1 MCKCVCVLFFRT
13 NIFFCSHLEVKAR
26 ISNIEHVVRIKINI
40 MFKILW
46 FILLVSS
53 TCTADLLDIFRSPL
67 RTLNSFLSIEMIDES
82 VNQDIK
88 LTTVT

>member
-1 MCKCVCVLFFRT
+1 MFVFYSFAL
-13 NIFFCSHLEVKAR
+13 NFFCLHLEVEAR
-26 ISNIEHVVRIKINI
+26 VSNIEHVVHIKINI

-46 FILLVSS
+46 FILIVSS

-67 RTLNSFLSIEMIDES
+67 RTLNSFLSIDLIDQS